1 MYNPLS
7 MSLFRFFTWLWC
19 LAWASSTVAQAA
31 LVRTNFESIVAPLD
45 SPATD
50 FQEFLVQLAWIN
62 NPDGAIAM
70 AELLNAADKASNIQK
85 EWMRDVQ
92 LTFNL
97 NEANITGTDNSSGNV
112 FFPRYNASINLNLYN
127 IASQKKKNTIGKRE
141 ILMAEQRLKAQKM
154 NVRAQTLVLY
164 QSFLL
169 ARKIVENRSV
179 VEQEMRN
186 AYILI
191 EQQYRT
197 DEKAFDEFME
207 ASTAYFKSQ
216 EERMKSETEALQAQL
231 KLEEAI
237 GLLWS
242 QIQHPGKP

>member
-1 MYNPLS
+1 MN
-7 MSLFRFFTWLWC
+7 LFRIFVWLC
-19 LAWASSTVAQAA
+19 GMSWAVTSMAQAN
-31 LVRTNFESIVAPLD
+31 LVRTNYESIVAPLD
-45 SPATD
+45 SPAID
-50 FQEFLVQLAWIN
+50 FQDFLVQLAWIN
-62 NPDGAIAM
+62 NPEGAIAM
-70 AELLNAADKASNIQK
+70 AELLNAGDLAANVRK

-97 NEANITGTDNSSGNV
+97 NEGNIVPPESGSGNI

-127 IASQKKKNTIGKRE
+127 ITSQKKKNDISKRE
-141 ILMAEQRLKAQKM
+141 ITIAEQRVKAQKM
-154 NVRAQTLVLY
+154 NVRAQTLLLY

-169 ARKIVENRSV
+169 ARKVVENRSV
-179 VEQEMRN
+179 IEQEMRN

-197 DEKAFDEFME
+197 DEKAFDEFMV

-216 EERMKSETEALQAQL
+216 EDRMKSETEVLQAQL
-231 KLEEAI
+231 KLEAAI

-242 QIQHPGKP
+242 QVQHPGKP

>member
-1 MYNPLS
+1 MYFIRTLLLLYCLS
-7 MSLFRFFTWLWC
+7 GAL
-19 LAWASSTVAQAA
+19 TVSAQATLA
-31 LVRTNFESIVAPLD
+31 RTNFESVVAPLD
-45 SPATD
+45 SPATE

-62 NPDGAIAM
+62 NPEGAIAM
-70 AELLNAADKASNIQK
+70 SELLNAGDAVANVRK

-97 NEANITGTDNSSGNV
+97 NEANVTGADDPSGNI

-127 IASQKKKNTIGKRE
+127 IASQKKKNSISQRE
-141 ILMAEQRLKAQKM
+141 ITIAEQKVKAQKM
-154 NVRAQTLVLY
+154 AVRAQTLLLY

-169 ARKIVENRSV
+169 SKKVVENRSL
-179 VEQEMRN
+179 VEQEYRN
-186 AYILI
+186 AYVLT

-197 DEKAFDEFME
+197 DEKSFNEFME
-207 ASTAYFKSQ
+207 ASTAYFKAQ

-231 KLEEAI
+231 KLEEII

-242 QIQHPGKP
+242 QVLHPGKP